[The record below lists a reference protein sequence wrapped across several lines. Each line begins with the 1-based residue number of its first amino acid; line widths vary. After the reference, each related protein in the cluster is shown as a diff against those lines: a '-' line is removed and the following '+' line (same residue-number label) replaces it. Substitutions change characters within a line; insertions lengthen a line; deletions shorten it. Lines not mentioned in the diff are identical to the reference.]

1 MLDDPA
7 LEARYLLGGL
17 SLKKAELVLEASL
30 LSESLAEFVKAA
42 WHVLEPTQPLRWGWA
57 MDAMCEH
64 LEAVT
69 RGQINRLLMNVPP
82 GMSKSLLTGVFW
94 PAWEWTRKELRA
106 HRYLSTAHKQDLAV
120 RDNLK
125 CRRLITSRWYQERW
139 PIVLT
144 GDQNAKTKF
153 ENEDTGFREAMAFT
167 SMTGSRGS
175 RVILDDPLSADDA
188 NSEAALLAVE
198 RTFTEALP
206 TRVNDD
212 RSAIVVIMQRLHEKD
227 PSGLILER
235 DLGYVHLCLP
245 MRFESDRRCV
255 TSIGFRDPRKKDG
268 ELLFPER
275 FTPAQVDALEK
286 TMGSFAVAG
295 QFQQRPIPRGGG
307 MFKTEH
313 LRLWPADKR
322 IPVFEYL
329 LQSYDTAYTDNTA
342 NDPTACTVWGVF
354 KHEGKYRVML
364 VDGWDEHLN
373 YAALRKR
380 VILDWKTTYGAEEK
394 KLDRPG
400 RRPDACLVEIKGS
413 GISLIQ
419 ELRQANV
426 PAQAYNPGRADK
438 FGRASQVLPL
448 YELGIVY
455 VPESQKNPTQ
465 PVSWAKPFADQLARF
480 GPGVSAH
487 DDYVDTFTQALIY
500 LRDSGWLD
508 LPYAEEDEI
517 TELPYGKQKRNPYD

>member
-30 LSESLAEFVKAA
+30 LSESLSDFARAA
-42 WHVLEPTQPLRWGWA
+42 WHVLEPVTELKWGWSL
-57 MDAMCEH
+57 DAICEH

-69 RGQINRLLMNVPP
+69 RGEITRLLVNVPP
-82 GMSKSLLTGVFW
+82 GCMKSLLVSVMW
-94 PAWEWTRKELRA
+94 PAWEWTTNSSK
-106 HRYLSTAHKQDLAV
+106 RYIATAHSQELAI
-120 RDNLK
+120 RDSVK
-125 CRRLITSRWYQERW
+125 CRRLITSEWYRERW
-139 PIVLT
+139 PQVVLT
-144 GDQNAKTKF
+144 GDQNEKTKF
-153 ENEDTGFREAMAFT
+153 ENVSTGFRAAMPFP
-167 SMTGSRGS
+167 SLTGARAD
-175 RVILDDPLSADDA
+175 RILIDDPLAVEDA
-188 NSEAALLAVE
+188 HSEAHRLTAE
-198 RTFTEALP
+198 RIFRETVP
-206 TRVNDD
+206 TRIANDK
-212 RSAIVVIMQRLHEKD
+212 SAIVVIMQRLHEKD
-227 PSGLILER
+227 VSGVILESKMP
-235 DLGYVHLCLP
+235 YEHLCLP
-245 MRFESDRRCV
+245 MHYDPDRACR
-255 TSIGFRDPRKKDG
+255 TRIGFRDPRRKKG

-275 FTPAQVDALEK
+275 FDEK
-286 TMGSFAVAG
+286 AVAELELSLREYGSAG
-295 QFQQRPIPRGGG
+295 QLEQSPIPLGGG
-307 MFKTEH
+307 MFKTKY
-313 LRLWPADKR
+313 LNLWPADKR

-380 VILDWKTTYGAEEK
+380 VIADWKTTYGAEEK

-508 LPYAEEDEI
+508 LPYAEDDEI